1 MRGSMPRCA
10 YTSRWRKA
18 WFPSVITSTPAPCR
32 RRASRLVMPV
42 PSARFSPLATTKPM
56 SRSAR
61 SLGTCCSMTRRPGVA
76 KASAM
81 KRIFTRRLEEY
92 AVRGRGG
99 PDLDVDVVARVR
111 AVPGDLLGQHLGE
124 VGDRA
129 ELRRGGRDR
138 RAHHD
143 ARGRGE
149 VRER

>member
-18 WFPSVITSTPAPCR
+18 WLPSVITSTPAACR

-42 PSARFSPLATTKPM
+42 PSAKFSPFATTKPI

-61 SLGTCCSMTRRPGVA
+61 SRGTWCSMTRRPGVA

-81 KRIFTRRLEEY
+81 NRILTGRLKEHAVGGRR
-92 AVRGRGG
+92 G

-111 AVPGDLLGQHLGE
+111 GELGELLRKHLGE
-124 VGDRA
+124 VDDGA
-129 ELRRGGRDR
+129 ELRLRRRDR
-138 RAHHD
+138 RPDHD
-143 ARGRGE
+143 PRCGGD
-149 VRER
+149 VR